1 MKKIKLIDF
10 LEYVNFR
17 DSNYNNE
24 ESTKII
30 RIYYPESPN
39 SNKFDKDMYFEFGI
53 YDYSYDTRKRIIST
67 INPQILNYY
76 VYEVGVNSNDCLE
89 IYVETLDYIEDIN
102 LDFYDYP
109 LDGYNDTE
117 EITIPKIYVCSPLK
131 GDFKNNVEK
140 AKKYCRFVTLKIGGI
155 PICPHIYFTRFLN
168 DDNSAER
175 EIGIELGLRLLKDC
189 DEMIVFDKYGISEGM
204 QKEIEVAKSLN
215 IHIIYES
222 KEVFNLYEEK

>member
-76 VYEVGVNSNDCLE
+76 VYEVGVNSDDCLE

-109 LDGYNDTE
+109 LNGYENDKNKDME
-117 EITIPKIYVCSPLK
+117 KIYVCSPLR
-131 GDFKNNVEK
+131 GNEK
-140 AKKYCRFVTLKIGGI
+140 ENIKRAEEYCRKIVLKLNAI

-168 DDNSAER
+168 DNSKIER
-175 EIGIELGLRLLKDC
+175 ELGLDLGQRLLKDC
-189 DEMIVFDKYGISEGM
+189 DRVFVFDDYGISEGM
-204 QKEIEVAKSLN
+204 KKEIEVAESLN
-215 IHIIYES
+215 IPVIYTS
-222 KEVFNLYEEK
+222 GGNYLYE